1 MLLAPLGNII
11 AGWAG
16 RAGDRQVMELVD
28 CKGVTLCCTYPSQ
41 IGCKLWGFPSLCPIA
56 TPLPPANSFC
66 YNMAGTRVS
75 PGPCSGVSPTTQGTW
90 DGP

>member
-1 MLLAPLGNII
+1 MLH
-11 AGWAG
+11 
-16 RAGDRQVMELVD
+16 
-28 CKGVTLCCTYPSQ
+28 PSQ

-56 TPLPPANSFC
+56 PPLSPSNSFC

-75 PGPCSGVSPTTQGTW
+75 PGPCSGVFPTTQGTW